1 MNENQTKLTEN
12 QKSLI
17 TQNLGLAYWIANK
30 WEYKQDILDKEELI
44 SEALYG
50 LTKAAI
56 RFDAKKGKFSTYA
69 KISIDSDIID
79 ALRARKRKN
88 LVTNTVELTDVIE
101 NKETSYT
108 YENIDVLLDIN
119 TSLSNMKS
127 IHKSIFED
135 FYIKGFT
142 QEEIGRKNNMSQP
155 NVYKILKKVV
165 KEIAA

>member
-1 MNENQTKLTEN
+1 MTEYQTKLIED
-12 QKSLI
+12 
-17 TQNLGLAYWIANK
+17 NLGIAYWIANK

-44 SEALYG
+44 SEALYA

-56 RFDAKKGKFSTYA
+56 SFDAKKGAKFSTYA